1 MCCKGDSI
9 TKTNT
14 GKELRSI
21 FQPSVLQTPRNE
33 NNLCNLNRINPS
45 APKGSG
51 SLFLGYKHCH
61 PGFRNDRL
69 KVQIGVEVRPLHC
82 GLAALSWAGRQGNKP
97 VRGLLPSLPGRL
109 LLHPISHG
117 RRSQR
122 GPQSRPACSA
132 SSPPLVPGRGAHGQ
146 WPHAALGWQVEPALW
161 DARARPC
168 GHSDHQPDR
177 RGTCQHVGAAP
188 GARHPSG
195 NHRDPGDGGRPRPAL
210 AKAVP
215 VDEGAS
221 GPHQLRSRQDL
232 DRSPG
237 SCIYKLDK
245 EERHSVPYLIK
256 HD

>member
-1 MCCKGDSI
+1 MTDWKSRLVSKCVVA
-9 TKTNT
+9 
-14 GKELRSI
+14 L
-21 FQPSVLQTPRNE
+21 P
-33 NNLCNLNRINPS
+33 
-45 APKGSG
+45 GS
-51 SLFLGYKHCH
+51 
-61 PGFRNDRL
+61 
-69 KVQIGVEVRPLHC
+69 
-82 GLAALSWAGRQGNKP
+82 
-97 VRGLLPSLPGRL
+97 LPSLPGRL
-109 LLHPISHG
+109 PVHPISHG
-117 RRSQR
+117 SRSQS
-122 GPQSRPACSA
+122 GAQSRPTCSA
-132 SSPPLVPGRGAHGQ
+132 SSPSLVPGCGAHGQ

-168 GHSDHQPDR
+168 GHSDHQSDR

-188 GARHPSG
+188 RAQHPSG

-221 GPHQLRSRQDL
+221 GPRQLLTRQDL
-232 DRSPG
+232 DRSPD